1 MEQNKTMIWCCGNYR
16 SGSTLIYRIIKNLIK
31 ETGSESFY
39 KTTKVHQDWMEKF
52 NEEDLSIYSYRDVRD
67 AMASFCYKDKVNFET
82 FRDHTGAG
90 RNVIEFIKWMID
102 YDDFIKK
109 YEQERPG
116 NVIIFKYEDDI
127 IGKTFQVVE
136 SIRKFLLILDDR
148 HSQSIAE
155 KLSFENAKKISDT
168 LVQHDQSTQL
178 HPNHLK
184 DGKPQKYKE
193 AFSKEQIEKINNDEK
208 ISAWLNKNGYE
219 I

>member
-1 MEQNKTMIWCCGNYR
+1 MVWCCGNYR
-16 SGSTLIYRIIKNLIK
+16 SGSTLIYRIITNLIK

-52 NEEDLSIYSYRDVRD
+52 NEEDLSVYSYRDVRD
-67 AMASFCYKDKVNFET
+67 VMASFFYRDKVDFNT

-90 RNVIEFIKWMID
+90 RNVIQFMKWMID

-148 HSQSIAE
+148 RSQPIAE
-155 KLSFENAKKISDT
+155 KLSFENTKRISDT
-168 LVQHDQSTQL
+168 LIQHDQSTQL

-184 DGKPQKYKE
+184 DGKPDKYKE
-193 AFSKEQIEKINNDEK
+193 AFTEEQLKQINQDEK
-208 ISAWLNKNGYE
+208 ICQWLTKNGYKV
-219 I
+219 